1 MEGAGGGGGEVVEGR
16 REGVEVDDDGGG
28 EVRVA
33 KKVGVERRRL
43 ALFGVDDGLLF
54 FRWKERELG
63 SVFAFLVS
71 WFWRFLSVPLLTGAS
86 CRDR

>member
-54 FRWKERELG
+54 FVGRRENWE
-63 SVFAFLVS
+63 VFLPFS
-71 WFWRFLSVPLLTGAS
+71 
-86 CRDR
+86 